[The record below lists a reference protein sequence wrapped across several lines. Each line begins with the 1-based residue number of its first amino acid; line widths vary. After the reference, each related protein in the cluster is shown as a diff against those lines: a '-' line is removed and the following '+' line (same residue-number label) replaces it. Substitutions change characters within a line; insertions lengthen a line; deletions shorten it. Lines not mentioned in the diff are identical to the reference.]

1 MPVRKAT
8 AQEILGGK
16 TLVMSASPAILRGLK
31 KLQQAGIESDLSAKA
46 IDPSQHNKGER

>member
-31 KLQQAGIESDLSAKA
+31 KLQEARSQTGVSADATSSSGRKKA
-46 IDPSQHNKGER
+46 QR